1 MPIWLQYILWAAALV
16 TAGAVLW
23 TKLVRPIAKLIS
35 ITTELL
41 PLVQEFLVV
50 FRDSPGSFKV
60 LDDIASQFKTDSGS
74 SLRDVVDRL
83 DEAAKENRSAA
94 EFLKIGVETQKQL
107 AEQDRA
113 TLQRML
119 LFIDRLGV
127 KVETTSELTK
137 GIVRDAESVAADL
150 ANSHKRADEAGSDY
164 GAAADAAVKS
174 PELERE

>member
-1 MPIWLQYILWAAALV
+1 MPTWVQYILWAAALATAV
-16 TAGAVLW
+16 TFLW
-23 TKLVRPIAKLIS
+23 ARVVRPLATLIALIS
-35 ITTELL
+35 ELT
-41 PLVQEFLVV
+41 PLMKEFVRV
-50 FRDSPGSFKV
+50 FKDSPNSFKV
-60 LDDIASQFKTDSGS
+60 LDEIAAQFKTDSGS

-83 DEAAKENRSAA
+83 DDAAKDNQRAA

-127 KVETTSELTK
+127 KVETTSEITK

-150 ANSHKRADEAGSDY
+150 AESHKRADDAGNEH

-174 PELERE
+174 QKGNQ

>member
-16 TAGAVLW
+16 TAIALIWAKVI
-23 TKLVRPIAKLIS
+23 RPLATLIS
-35 ITTELL
+35 LTTELL
-41 PLVQEFLVV
+41 PLMKKFVEV
-50 FRDSPGSFKV
+50 FRDSPDSFRV
-60 LDDIASQFKTDSGS
+60 LDEIAAQFKTDSGS

-83 DEAAKENRSAA
+83 DEAAKDNRTAA
-94 EFLKIGVETQKQL
+94 EFLKVGVETQKQL

-127 KVETTSELTK
+127 KVETTSEITK
-137 GIVRDAESVAADL
+137 GIVRDAEGVAADL
-150 ANSHKRADEAGSDY
+150 AQSHKRADDAGTQH

-174 PELERE
+174 QKEKR

>member
-16 TAGAVLW
+16 TAIALIWAKVI
-23 TKLVRPIAKLIS
+23 RPLATLIS
-35 ITTELL
+35 LTTELL
-41 PLVQEFLVV
+41 PLMKKFVEV
-50 FRDSPGSFKV
+50 FRDSPDSFRV
-60 LDDIASQFKTDSGS
+60 LDEIAAQFKTDSGS

-83 DEAAKENRSAA
+83 DKAAKDNRTAA
-94 EFLKIGVETQKQL
+94 EFLKVGVETQKQL

-127 KVETTSELTK
+127 KVETTSEITK
-137 GIVRDAESVAADL
+137 GIVRDAEGVAADL
-150 ANSHKRADEAGSDY
+150 AQSHKRADDAGTQH

-174 PELERE
+174 QKEKR